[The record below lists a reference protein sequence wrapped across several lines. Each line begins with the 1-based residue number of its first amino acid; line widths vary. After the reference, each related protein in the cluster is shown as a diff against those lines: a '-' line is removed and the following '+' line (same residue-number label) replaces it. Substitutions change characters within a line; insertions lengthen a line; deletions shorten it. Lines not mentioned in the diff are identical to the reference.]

1 MPGSGSTKSTAAR
14 MDRKITIYELSHE
27 GASLGFFPTKKECRE
42 AAVARFER
50 TGEPLQWRDHT
61 IADNSAGV
69 AELANAALA
78 MEKYQ

>member
-1 MPGSGSTKSTAAR
+1 MSSHRIPSNTGR
-14 MDRKITIYELSHE
+14 IITVYELSHE
-27 GASLGFFPTKKECRE
+27 GASLGFFPTKKSCRD

-50 TGEPLQWRDHT
+50 TGQPLQWRDHT

-69 AELANAALA
+69 CELANAALS